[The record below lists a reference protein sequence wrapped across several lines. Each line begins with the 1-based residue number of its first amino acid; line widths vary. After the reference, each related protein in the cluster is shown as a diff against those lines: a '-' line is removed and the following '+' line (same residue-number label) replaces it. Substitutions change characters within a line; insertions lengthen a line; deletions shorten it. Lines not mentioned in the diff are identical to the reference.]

1 MIRKRI
7 LQLAV
12 AFSTTALDKKESF
25 MLKVLEQLL
34 TSRHVERLGYS
45 AYSDAV
51 KELQADSVYELQR
64 LASKMPDQLL
74 VRNLRSPRKQ
84 VLTYIG
90 CLRAAWSE
98 SKRDHLIRSIRH
110 KETDLLQYIPLHNN
124 VSSHLPLIRRFW
136 VLIVIVWKPPRSNQ
150 TFD

>member
-90 CLRAAWSE
+90 CLRAA
-98 SKRDHLIRSIRH
+98 
-110 KETDLLQYIPLHNN
+110 
-124 VSSHLPLIRRFW
+124 
-136 VLIVIVWKPPRSNQ
+136 
-150 TFD
+150 